1 LFFLLNNMIG
11 DLKYIFFWWLV
22 LVILGTISLPLIFQ
36 IFKNFWDRG
45 YIFSKIVSLTLIT
58 YITYILGIF
67 HFLPFT
73 NSTLFIIIA
82 LIIFGDYYYL
92 SKKNNLTDF
101 VATFKAKL
109 PIILF
114 EEITFLI
121 ILISWSIV
129 RGYAPDIEGL
139 EKFMDWGFINS
150 AMRGQYMPPLDMWF
164 SGEFINY
171 YYFGH
176 LIFAVLTKI
185 SNISSAITY
194 NLAIATV
201 CALTFV
207 SGFSLAS
214 NLAYNFLSKRTK
226 SLKMVIISGLISGLL
241 LTFGGNLHVAY
252 KIGKIIIQNEGSLV
266 ISPQAI
272 DKATKSYWYPDAT
285 RFIGEDPK
293 TNDKTIHEF
302 PIYSF
307 VVADLHGH
315 MNDIPIV
322 IFFLALLLA
331 TAYRGYKSGINLGV
345 VIPFGLILSFCYM
358 TNAWDFA
365 VYGLAFAIFFFII
378 NWRQKDLTSA
388 LISTA
393 SNGLVII
400 IFWYLFTLPFSLNFV
415 PMTEGVR
422 ISDGHTPFYQ
432 LFVLY
437 GGFWIIVFPLLA
449 FFVISLFKSRKSDK
463 YEICIADILAISL
476 IITATILIIIPE
488 LVYLKDIYIYE
499 HRRANTMFKLVYQ
512 AFMMYS
518 LVSGY
523 ALIRLSWSLKNTT
536 WAIVYKILF
545 ATVFAIHLSYPRLAI
560 KAFYGLTEYRGLW
573 GLNYLKTQ
581 YPDNLEAINWINK
594 NIKGQPVMLEAV
606 GDSYTTYNQISV
618 ATGLPTV
625 EGWVVHEWLWRGGYD
640 KPGARSTDV
649 EKIYQSTDTS
659 EISSLLQKYSVDY
672 IFVGSKEYE
681 KYPSLDVKNFEK
693 IGATLI
699 FQSGQTRVYRI
710 N

>member
-400 IFWYLFTLPFSLNFV
+400 IFWYLFTSKP
-415 PMTEGVR
+415 
-422 ISDGHTPFYQ
+422 
-432 LFVLY
+432 
-437 GGFWIIVFPLLA
+437 
-449 FFVISLFKSRKSDK
+449 
-463 YEICIADILAISL
+463 
-476 IITATILIIIPE
+476 PE
-488 LVYLKDIYIYE
+488 K
-499 HRRANTMFKLVYQ
+499 
-512 AFMMYS
+512 
-518 LVSGY
+518 
-523 ALIRLSWSLKNTT
+523 
-536 WAIVYKILF
+536 
-545 ATVFAIHLSYPRLAI
+545 
-560 KAFYGLTEYRGLW
+560 
-573 GLNYLKTQ
+573 
-581 YPDNLEAINWINK
+581 
-594 NIKGQPVMLEAV
+594 
-606 GDSYTTYNQISV
+606 
-618 ATGLPTV
+618 
-625 EGWVVHEWLWRGGYD
+625 
-640 KPGARSTDV
+640 
-649 EKIYQSTDTS
+649 
-659 EISSLLQKYSVDY
+659 
-672 IFVGSKEYE
+672 
-681 KYPSLDVKNFEK
+681 
-693 IGATLI
+693 
-699 FQSGQTRVYRI
+699 
-710 N
+710 